1 MIKLQFLGASG
12 TVTGSSYLLKGKNNE
27 SVLIDLGMFQGIDDE
42 KGLNVSPLPFDAKN
56 LQAVFL
62 THAHLDHCGRLP
74 LLIKIGF
81 QGKIYTTEATK
92 MITQISLLDT
102 AAVQEEK
109 DNPPLYTREEVEKI
123 CEKIETMPYDKPN
136 TLGEFTVTFRNAG
149 HILGS
154 ASIEIADNNQT
165 IVFSGDLGNT
175 PENLIQPMEY
185 VSHADTVIMESTYG
199 NSVHPKEDAVAV
211 LQKEIKTIESTNG
224 VLLIPAFSIQRTQ
237 EILHTLSQLV
247 KNNEINTTLPVFL
260 DSPMAIDVT
269 QLFKK
274 FSSLYS
280 DELSCDPH
288 PFDFPNLIYT
298 RSVEESKEI
307 SRALSPKI
315 IIAGS
320 GMMNGGRI
328 LHHLN
333 NYISIPTTRVLIVG
347 YQAVGTLGREILEG
361 AKFITLYQKRLQV
374 KATITKLEAFSSH
387 ADQPQLIQ
395 WLQHIKNVRRVFLVH
410 GEDAQRIALR
420 DTITKDLGIQMVI
433 LPKRGDIY
441 EINLV

>member
-42 KGLNVSPLPFDAKN
+42 KELNASSLPIDIKN

-74 LLIKIGF
+74 LLIKTGF
-81 QGKIYTTEATK
+81 RGKIYTTEATK
-92 MITQISLLDT
+92 MITQISLLD
-102 AAVQEEK
+102 AAAIQEEK

-154 ASIEIADNNQT
+154 ASIEIADNNET

-175 PENLIQPMEY
+175 PENLIQPIEY
-185 VSHADTVIMESTYG
+185 VSRADTVIMESTYG
-199 NSVHPKEDAVAV
+199 NSIHPREDAVAV

-237 EILHTLSQLV
+237 EILHTLSHLV
-247 KNNEINTTLPVFL
+247 ISLPVFL
-260 DSPMAIDVT
+260 DSPMAIEVT
-269 QLFKK
+269 ELFKK

-280 DELSCDPH
+280 DKLSHDPH

-307 SRALSPKI
+307 SKANSPKI

-347 YQAVGTLGREILEG
+347 YQAVGTLGREILAG

-387 ADQPQLIQ
+387 ADQPQLMQ

-410 GEDAQRIALR
+410 GEDVQRIALR
-420 DTITKDLGIQMVI
+420 DTITKDLGIQSVI
-433 LPKRGDIY
+433 LPTRGEIY
-441 EINLV
+441 EIN